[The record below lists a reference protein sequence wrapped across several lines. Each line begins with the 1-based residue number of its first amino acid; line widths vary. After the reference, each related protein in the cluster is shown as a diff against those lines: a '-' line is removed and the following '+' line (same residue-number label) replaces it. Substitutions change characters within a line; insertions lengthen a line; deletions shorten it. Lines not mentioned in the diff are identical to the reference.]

1 MVKMYVRRSR
11 TLVAALTL
19 TVWCLFAAG
28 CAVNSASV
36 VQADYKQIVI
46 ATGSPYGLGL
56 VDELAKAFQK
66 KHGGVIRCIKTPT
79 GPGLD
84 LGRHGLTHI
93 TMGHER
99 AATARFAKEG
109 YAARRTDL
117 MHNFTVVVGPAGD
130 PAKIEGLTSI
140 KEVQKRIY
148 EAKAPYL
155 SRGDGGGMDILE
167 RKTWKDLGVT
177 AEGQSWYQV
186 SKKFML
192 ASLLDADKNGQYH
205 MLDSS
210 TWALHKSKTK
220 GLKLLVK
227 GPPNEYEMCL
237 VNTEKHPHLKYN
249 QDLAEKFYDFL
260 IGEEGQKIIAEFG
273 IKQYGEPIYYP
284 TVIKFSK

>member
-1 MVKMYVRRSR
+1 MRNINYGSR
-11 TLVAALTL
+11 LATI
-19 TVWCLFAAG
+19 LFAALMLCGLGG
-28 CAVNSASV
+28 CTTKV
-36 VQADYKQIVI
+36 VAPEYKQIVI
-46 ATGSPYGLGL
+46 ATGSPYELGL

-99 AATARFAKEG
+99 AATARFVSEG
-109 YAARRTDL
+109 LAARRTDL
-117 MHNFTVVVGPAGD
+117 MHNFTVVVGPPAD
-130 PAKIEGLTSI
+130 PAKIAGLTDI
-140 KEVQKRIY
+140 KEVQRRIY

-167 RKTWKDLGVT
+167 RTTWKTLNINP
-177 AEGQSWYQV
+177 EEQPWYQV

-220 GLKLLVK
+220 ALKLLVQ

-237 VNTEKHPHLKYN
+237 VSTDKHPHLKYN
-249 QDLAEKFYDFL
+249 QTLAEKFYDFL
-260 IGEEGQKIIAEFG
+260 IGEEGQKIISEFG
-273 IKQYGEPIYYP
+273 VKQYGEPIYYP
-284 TVIKFSK
+284 TVIKNRK